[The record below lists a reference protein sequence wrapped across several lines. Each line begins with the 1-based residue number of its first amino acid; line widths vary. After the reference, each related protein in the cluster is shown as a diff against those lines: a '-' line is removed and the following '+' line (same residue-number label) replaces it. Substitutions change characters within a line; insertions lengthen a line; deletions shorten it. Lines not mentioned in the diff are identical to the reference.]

1 MDIAKLVLEY
11 GFETVALVFLG
22 YFVWYVWNF
31 VAKELN
37 PKLSEMH
44 VALIRVIDQNRML
57 DQDMIR
63 LQQKVNV
70 VLTYRD
76 KEDIIQDAEEK
87 EALAELQEQEN
98 EQLLDNFYIFYGY
111 YPYGYIRSSYGR

>member
-1 MDIAKLVLEY
+1 MDVAKLVLEY

-76 KEDIIQDAEEK
+76 KEEIIQDAEEK
-87 EALAELQEQEN
+87 EALAELREQED
-98 EQLLDNFYIFYGY
+98 E
-111 YPYGYIRSSYGR
+111 